1 MGLNITKGNETLD
14 IKTIVLLIWGPPGQ
28 GKSSTG
34 FTASKTIC
42 LDFDHGAH
50 RSQFRGD
57 TVRIESFQEV
67 ENPKAGD
74 YDGYETIMVDTGGR
88 CLDRFADLLME
99 RNGKLRTASGGLT
112 LAGFGALKAGFTGWV
127 KRVCGFGKDIVFVC
141 HEKEDRRGGDEV
153 YLKPDIQGGSYGE
166 VFKISDGIG
175 YLNDAGAGRYLDFSP
190 REFIIGKNPSQ
201 LPVLR
206 VPNFNDDPHWLAGVI
221 SRCKEGMGQVA
232 QIHAKARDAVGN
244 FREELEYVK
253 TATDANAILVDIK
266 RKPEGVQVQCKHLL
280 NDHIA
285 TIGVEWNGKKFAK
298 VKK

>member
-1 MGLNITKGNETLD
+1 MNITKGNETLD

-99 RNGKLRTASGGLT
+99 RNGKLRNASGRLPM
-112 LAGFGALKAGFTGWV
+112 AGFA
-127 KRVCGFGKDIVFVC
+127 
-141 HEKEDRRGGDEV
+141 
-153 YLKPDIQGGSYGE
+153 
-166 VFKISDGIG
+166 
-175 YLNDAGAGRYLDFSP
+175 
-190 REFIIGKNPSQ
+190 
-201 LPVLR
+201 
-206 VPNFNDDPHWLAGVI
+206 PH
-221 SRCKEGMGQVA
+221 
-232 QIHAKARDAVGN
+232 
-244 FREELEYVK
+244 
-253 TATDANAILVDIK
+253 T
-266 RKPEGVQVQCKHLL
+266 P
-280 NDHIA
+280 
-285 TIGVEWNGKKFAK
+285 
-298 VKK
+298 